1 MPTMSHCPK
10 CGAEIQ
16 ENTNFCANCGYSIET
31 RPIARK
37 GLVNHLKFSFK
48 FIKTHPIIFIPE
60 FLAGIVTYGMREL
73 FGMAGKSLNIGDYIL
88 KQFGVNGTRI
98 TTISDVP
105 DIPPIFWILPFIVI
119 LILLLISGVSGLFS
133 FTTYHM
139 AWNGYRNEK
148 IDLRSSSRYTLSHVG
163 KFFIA
168 SIIANLFALT
178 IILLP
183 AAMFMYGIM
192 IVENTGIRNGLSGG
206 FKLSLD
212 KIGAS
217 AGLAVLYFIIL
228 AIIVRTVPY
237 VGNFLVFIPVVIIEI
252 ASLDLYMNYKL
263 ENE

>member
-1 MPTMSHCPK
+1 MSYCPK

-16 ENTNFCANCGYSIET
+16 ENSNFCANCGYSIET
-31 RPIARK
+31 RPLVRK
-37 GLVNHLKFSFK
+37 GLVNHISFSFR
-48 FIKTHPIIFIPE
+48 FILTHPIILIPE

-73 FGMAGKSLNIGDYIL
+73 LGMAGKSLNIGDYIL
-88 KQFGVNGTRI
+88 KQLGVNGTRI

-105 DIPPIFWILPFIVI
+105 DISPLFWILPIIVI
-119 LILLLISGVSGLFS
+119 LILLLIGGVSGLFS

-148 IDLRSSSRYTLSHVG
+148 IDLGSSSRYTFSRVG

-168 SIIANLFALT
+168 SIIANLFSLT
-178 IILLP
+178 VILLP

-192 IVENTGIRNGLSGG
+192 VVENTGIRNGLSGG

-217 AGLAVLYFIIL
+217 VGLAVLFLIL
-228 AIIVRTVPY
+228 AIFLRTVPY
-237 VGNFLVFIPVVIIEI
+237 VGEFLVFIPTVIIEI